1 VTSVTHLTL
10 DDGTRIRCTV
20 AGSGPDVVLV
30 HGWKQSHR
38 LFDQAIHRLSAT
50 HRVIA
55 FDQRGAGESDK
66 PECSYDF
73 DLLGADLR
81 EVMDIHEVTDATVV
95 GWSMGCTVVLSSL
108 QQPSPRVG
116 RVIVMNGPL
125 RLTRT
130 SDFPHALH
138 EEELRTYVEG
148 MEDSWPTDQRPFLRD
163 SLLAAN
169 VEMLPLLEY
178 VAWQTPLHIALRL
191 VRNQALIDHRTTIRE
206 LAVPV
211 LAAYSEQDPYW
222 SVDVGRWIAANAP
235 RGEVH
240 TFTESAHC
248 PPLEEPETFVR
259 TVRDFTAGRSD
270 D

>member
-1 VTSVTHLTL
+1 MTHVTL

-20 AGSGPDVVLV
+20 AGKGPDVLLV

-38 LFDQAIHRLSAT
+38 LFDQAIHRLSANY
-50 HRVIA
+50 RVIA

-81 EVMDIHEVTDATVV
+81 EVMDIHQVTDATVV
-95 GWSMGCTVVLSSL
+95 GWSMGCTVVLSSM

-116 RVIVMNGPL
+116 RVMIMNGPL

-130 SDFPHALH
+130 TDFPHALH
-138 EEELRTYVEG
+138 DEELRAYVEG
-148 MEDSWPTDQRPFLRD
+148 MENSWPTDQRSFLRD
-163 SLLAAN
+163 SLLPAN
-169 VEMLPLLEY
+169 VEVLPLLEY

-191 VRNQALIDHRTTIRE
+191 VRNQALIDHRSTIRE

-211 LAAYSEQDPYW
+211 LAAYSEHDPYW
-222 SVDVGRWIAANAP
+222 PVDVGRWIVANAAW
-235 RGEVH
+235 GELH
-240 TFTESAHC
+240 TFAASAHC
-248 PPLEEPETFVR
+248 APLEEPETFVR
-259 TVRDFTAGRSD
+259 AVSDFTAGRSD
-270 D
+270 V